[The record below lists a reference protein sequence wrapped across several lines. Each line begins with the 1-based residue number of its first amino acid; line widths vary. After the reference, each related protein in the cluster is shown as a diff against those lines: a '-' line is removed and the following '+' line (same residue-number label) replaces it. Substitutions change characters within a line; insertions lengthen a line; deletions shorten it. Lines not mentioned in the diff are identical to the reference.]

1 MKPTVLSLCDESG
14 NMVRPWVEA
23 GHKAVLVDKLHTGV
37 TTEGNITRVGAD
49 VRDYLNWLE
58 AHPYVRF
65 GIVFAFPPCTD
76 LAVSGARHFANKGAQ
91 ARFEALDVVYTC
103 MKVGE
108 QQDCPYMIE
117 NPVSVI
123 SSEWRK
129 PDFYWDPDW
138 YAGWNP
144 DNHWADAYTK
154 KTCLWVGNGFRTP
167 GPDVRERKNPSGIAT
182 VLRWQFQR
190 PVPSTQGSK
199 MHRLPPGPNRARV
212 RSITPLGFAYAVYE
226 ANKGLV

>member
-23 GHKAVLVDKLHTGV
+23 GHKAVLVDKLHKGV

-49 VRDYLNWLE
+49 VRVYRSWLMSN
-58 AHPYVRF
+58 RWLKF
-65 GIVFAFPPCTD
+65 GAVFAFPPCTD
-76 LAVSGARHFANKGAQ
+76 LAVSGSRHFESKG
-91 ARFEALDVVYTC
+91 EAKRRAAMEIVYCCHDICEVV
-103 MKVGE
+103 GA
-108 QQDCPYMIE
+108 PYMIE

-129 PDFYWDPDW
+129 PDFYFHPDE

-144 DNHWADAYTK
+144 DDHWADAYTK
-154 KTCLWVGNGFRTP
+154 KTCLWVDNGFRVP
-167 GPDVRERKNPSGIAT
+167 GADVRERKAAPKLARL
-182 VLRWQFQR
+182 LRRRFMR

-199 MHRLPPGPNRARV
+199 MHRLPPGPNRARI
-212 RSITPLGFAYAVYE
+212 RSVTPLGFAYAVYE